1 MNFTYS
7 DYRKL
12 IALLWDNGYTFANY
26 HDFEKHKRCII
37 MRHDVD
43 NSLSQAVR
51 LAELEEECGVQ
62 STFFVLLRTDFY
74 NAASASA
81 QKMLHRILELGHE
94 IGLHF
99 DEMAYD
105 GGSGEDMIRRILW
118 EKEMLSAL
126 LGTEVTTVSM
136 HRPSKT
142 TLDADWQIP
151 GMVNSYVEMFFHSFK
166 YLSDSRRRWREP
178 VENII
183 CAGEYDRLHILT
195 HPFWYH
201 DEEKTITES
210 VGAFIRSARHER
222 YLQMAENI
230 TDIDS
235 IIKEENI

>member
-12 IALLWDNGYTFANY
+12 IALLRDNGYTFANY
-26 HDFEKHKRCII
+26 HNFEKHKRCII

-51 LAELEEECGVQ
+51 LAELEKECGVQ

-81 QKMLHRILELGHE
+81 QKILHRILELGHE

-142 TLDADWQIP
+142 TLDANWQIP
-151 GMVNSYVEMFFHSFK
+151 GMVNSYGEMFFHSFK

-210 VGAFIRSARHER
+210 VEAFIRSARHER

-235 IIKEENI
+235 IIKEEND